1 MQENPGTSLPP
12 FDFMDGMEQDWF
24 FCGLKSRY
32 TQKALYQL
40 GGKEVNVMKKVLMM
54 FMALLVMAVFSF
66 GCGVDKEAKV
76 KCPKCG
82 AVFNVQEGIDT
93 YNRK

>member
-1 MQENPGTSLPP
+1 MKLWGQ
-12 FDFMDGMEQDWF
+12 
-24 FCGLKSRY
+24 KSSY
-32 TQKALYQL
+32 TQGALYQF

-54 FMALLVMAVFSF
+54 FLALLVMAVFSF

-82 AVFNVQEGIDT
+82 AVFSVQEGIDQ

>member
-1 MQENPGTSLPP
+1 
-12 FDFMDGMEQDWF
+12 
-24 FCGLKSRY
+24 
-32 TQKALYQL
+32 LYQFV
-40 GGKEVNVMKKVLMM
+40 GKEVNVMKKVLMM
-54 FMALLVMAVFSF
+54 VLALMVVAVFSF

-82 AVFNVQEGIDT
+82 AVFSVQEGIDQ

>member
-1 MQENPGTSLPP
+1 
-12 FDFMDGMEQDWF
+12 MESS
-24 FCGLKSRY
+24 CLKSRY
-32 TQKALYQL
+32 TQSALYQF

-54 FMALLVMAVFSF
+54 FLALLVVAVFSF

-82 AVFNVQEGIDT
+82 AVFSVQEGIDQ

>member
-1 MQENPGTSLPP
+1 V
-12 FDFMDGMEQDWF
+12 
-24 FCGLKSRY
+24 
-32 TQKALYQL
+32 LYQF
-40 GGKEVNVMKKVLMM
+40 GGKEVNVMKKGLMI
-54 FMALLVMAVFSF
+54 FLVLLVMAVFSF

-82 AVFNVQEGIDT
+82 AVFSTQEGIDE